1 MNFLTFLLSAK
12 NILSNPVVLLGI
24 CLVSTLIYYHFKVT
38 SLTKDLEISKANT
51 IKIQDINSNNLNT
64 IKELRGQI
72 KDINLQTTVLS
83 DSYSSEIK
91 KLKSLLSN
99 IEKKVIYKDKIII
112 KKVKIP
118 VIKEGKTIYINKCP
132 EIKIHKLDNNET
144 GILRTLSEVGK

>member
-1 MNFLTFLLSAK
+1 MNFLPLLLSSRKILFNPIFLLGTA
-12 NILSNPVVLLGI
+12 LVV
-24 CLVSTLIYYHFKVT
+24 TLTYYHFKVT